1 MNKRILFGQIVP
13 AQLMFDPPQGNGQGE
28 GGSGAS
34 NQQQQQQQTPTDPFA
49 DVDLDLL
56 PENAREAIKQSRSTL
71 QSLQSQNANAQ
82 QFQTRAQELEAQL
95 RETQAQLQQRTSPQ
109 SGKTEPTTQEG
120 KLEAYYIANGLPE
133 AQAKSIAK
141 MNKGAFEIFAEGI
154 KQEMGQ
160 QFSPIAG
167 QVIANTA
174 EDAFHSAAQADK
186 VGWTQIPEIQQQL
199 WDRVQQ
205 MAKQGQMVN
214 PQVAENLAKIFWYDH
229 QSNAGQTTS
238 VVPFPIQQ
246 NQSPHSIP
254 NMGNQNFQQQSRFSF
269 PGAGSVN
276 TPRNQGNGQTQMVD
290 AETQAAINATTGSWA
305 PELQTALRKKQG
317 AR

>member
-13 AQLMFDPPQGNGQGE
+13 AQLMFDPPVGNGQGE
-28 GGSGAS
+28 GGTGAS
-34 NQQQQQQQTPTDPFA
+34 NQQQQQQAPTDPFA

-71 QSLQSQNANAQ
+71 QSLQSQNVNAQ
-82 QFQTRAQELEAQL
+82 QFQTRAQQLEAEL
-95 RETQAQLQQRTSPQ
+95 NETRAQLARSTPPQ
-109 SGKTEPTTQEG
+109 SGTKPEPTTQEA

-174 EDAFHSAAQADK
+174 EDAFHSAAQNDK

-205 MAKQGQMVN
+205 MAKAGQMVN

-229 QSNAGQTTS
+229 QSTGQQTTS
-238 VVPFPIQQ
+238 VVPFPNQQ
-246 NQSPHSIP
+246 NTPHSIP

-276 TPRNQGNGQTQMVD
+276 TPRNQGNGQSQVLD

>member
-1 MNKRILFGQIVP
+1 MKILFGQIRP
-13 AQLMFDPPQGNGQGE
+13 AQLMFEPAQGNGQGE
-28 GGSGAS
+28 GGGGAS
-34 NQQQQQQQTPTDPFA
+34 NQQQQQQAPADPFA

-82 QFQTRAQELEAQL
+82 QFQTKAQQLEAEL
-95 RETQAQLQQRTSPQ
+95 NETRAQLQRSTSPQ
-109 SGKTEPTTQEG
+109 SGNLRTSEPTTQEA
-120 KLEAYYIANGLPE
+120 KLEAYYIQQGLSE
-133 AQAKSIAK
+133 VQAKSIAK

-154 KQEMGQ
+154 KQEMSQ

-174 EDAFHSAAQADK
+174 EDAFHSAAQNDK

-205 MAKQGQMVN
+205 MAKAGQMVN
-214 PQVAENLAKIFWYDH
+214 PQVADNLAKIFWYDH
-229 QSNAGQTTS
+229 QSTGQQTTS
-238 VVPFPIQQ
+238 VVPFPNQQ
-246 NQSPHSIP
+246 NTPHSIP

-276 TPRNQGNGQTQMVD
+276 TPRNQGNGQTQVLD
-290 AETQAAINATTGSWA
+290 AETQAAINATTGSWD
-305 PELQTALRKKQG
+305 PSLQAALRKKQG